1 MEISIKSLVYILV
14 EKIVCFLARPREDH
28 PGRGKDCSSAV
39 FSKAEGRSSS
49 VFQMAAVITIQP
61 GVTGGAYKLQAEGEA
76 QRLASQAGKI
86 AFFNR

>member
-49 VFQMAAVITIQP
+49 VFQMAAVISIQP
-61 GVTGGAYKLQAEGEA
+61 GVTGGFINSRQKGKPRDWRHRQA
-76 QRLASQAGKI
+76 R
-86 AFFNR
+86 